1 MSSYLVS
8 FLIGLSVGVAS
19 YLLGY
24 ATRPRVRRTLLR
36 RRTDRTSFVR
46 LPRWFP

>member
-1 MSSYLVS
+1 MSSFIIG
-8 FLIGLSVGVAS
+8 FLAVTAAYI
-19 YLLGY
+19 LGY

-46 LPRWFP
+46 LPWWLP